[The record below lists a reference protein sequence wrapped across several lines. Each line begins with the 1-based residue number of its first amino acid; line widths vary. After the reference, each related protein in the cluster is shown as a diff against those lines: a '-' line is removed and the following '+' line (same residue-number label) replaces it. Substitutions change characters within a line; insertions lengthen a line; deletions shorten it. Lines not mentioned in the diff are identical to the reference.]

1 MAKQTLPFYKAA
13 RAAQIQEDDLR
24 EIMAGQKFPNGPQL
38 HRLVKFLEIEPA
50 ALLGLKLPLPPP
62 KRRAGK
68 GRTMICAG
76 RPNGCF
82 ELAAPLPPEWRR

>member
-38 HRLVKFLEIEPA
+38 HRLVKEEGGERADDDL
-50 ALLGLKLPLPPP
+50 
-62 KRRAGK
+62 RRA
-68 GRTMICAG
+68 A
-76 RPNGCF
+76 
-82 ELAAPLPPEWRR
+82 